1 MRFSALF
8 LALAV
13 PFTFTAAQTITA
25 TDPNSGDIIEE
36 NITVD
41 LNDIPTTVTI
51 ATLAE
56 TITTTDAAGDTLIE
70 YITGNGLGVTV
81 TTTLQTI
88 LAAAAGGGGA
98 GGQGPVGAPGATGG
112 AGLPTPF
119 TYTTTDA
126 NGDTRAVVATFTP
139 SFAGTVIPSETF
151 QATVLDYTA
160 YTASYATAQQAAA
173 NSNGALR
180 NGGWWGL
187 GLSGLISAAAGGA
200 FLLLGA

>member
-70 YITGNGLGVTV
+70 YITGDGLGDTV
-81 TTTLQTI
+81 TTTLGWGWGCGWSGPGRGAWCDGWCR
-88 LAAAAGGGGA
+88 LAD
-98 GGQGPVGAPGATGG
+98 
-112 AGLPTPF
+112 PF

-160 YTASYATAQQAAA
+160 YTASYATPNRPQPIAMAPY
-173 NSNGALR
+173 GT
-180 NGGWWGL
+180 
-187 GLSGLISAAAGGA
+187 AGGGDWVSA
-200 FLLLGA
+200 D